1 MAQKMTDNNK
11 PYVMALF
18 SGAAYKNPEDAKKT
32 FDDYQ
37 FVNQKFIDMGGAQ
50 CYVVWND
57 HQLPIQKGQSLSFV
71 HQVAQ
76 FRPYTFYICTV
87 AFMILYG

>member
-1 MAQKMTDNNK
+1 MTDNNK

-18 SGAAYKNPEDAKKT
+18 SGAAYKNPEDAKKI

-37 FVNQKFIDMGGAQ
+37 FINQKFIDANGAQ

-57 HQLPIQKGQSLSFV
+57 DYVVII
-71 HQVAQ
+71 
-76 FRPYTFYICTV
+76 FRGT
-87 AFMILYG
+87 